1 MAAEAEVAAN
11 HMAVLARLVQVRKY
25 SDVSTEL
32 CCFLPKPE
40 QRVGVG
46 RTSYRSSAPNPA
58 SRLQTKAL
66 DLAGQ
71 AVECYESP
79 VDAADEDAPAVAVAA
94 HK

>member
-1 MAAEAEVAAN
+1 MAAVAAVAAN

-46 RTSYRSSAPNPA
+46 RTSYRSSASNPA

-66 DLAGQ
+66 GQ

-79 VDAADEDAPAVAVAA
+79 VDAADEDAPAVAA